1 MGAGAIVQSQD
12 RPGGT
17 SSGRIAGQAAT
28 SVDPQE
34 VARFSALSGAWW
46 DAGGPFAPLHR
57 MTPARMA
64 FIREALEDHIRPE
77 APAGRPLSGLS
88 VLDVGCGGGLLCEP
102 MTRLGAQVTGTDA
115 ATDAIDAARTHGA
128 QAGLAIT
135 YRCGAAEDLLAE
147 SPRYDVVVASE
158 VIEHVTD
165 PAAFLVSLAGL
176 LKPGGAVLLTTLNR
190 SAKSM
195 VIAKLLA
202 EYVLRVLPVGTHDW
216 RKFLTPDELVGLLR
230 NAGLTAKSRRGIGY
244 DIFHDR
250 FVLSSDLSV
259 NFAVYGVLEG

>member
-1 MGAGAIVQSQD
+1 MGAEPIVQSQD

-17 SSGRIAGQAAT
+17 TSGRIAGQAAT

-102 MTRLGAQVTGTDA
+102 MTRLGAQVTGMDA

-202 EYVLRVLPVGTHDW
+202 EYVLRVLPAGTHDW

-250 FVLSSDLSV
+250 FVLGSDLSV